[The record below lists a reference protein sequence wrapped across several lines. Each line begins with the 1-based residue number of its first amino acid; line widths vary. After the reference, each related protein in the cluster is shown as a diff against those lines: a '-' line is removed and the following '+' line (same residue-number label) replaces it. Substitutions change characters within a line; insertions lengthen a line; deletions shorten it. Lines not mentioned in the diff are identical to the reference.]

1 MCPGLTGPA
10 PTNKNINDI
19 WQNLPTST
27 TIYHLPA
34 SSQSSA
40 SNIKFIPRLP
50 LCAGLEID
58 NFLLLMLLEL
68 MKGTF
73 RNNDLQHIPHPDL
86 PTHWDSQESNLTRNK
101 CVLCALY
108 CVLCPCFEV
117 FLKFWNKSSCI
128 ARLAFHFSF
137 LHAPHY
143 QGQCAREFIL
153 NQSHT
158 RYK

>member
-1 MCPGLTGPA
+1 MSPSA
-10 PTNKNINDI
+10 DRRA
-19 WQNLPTST
+19 LPQRDRAARRTRGVVPDLALRFGT

-117 FLKFWNKSSCI
+117 FLKF
-128 ARLAFHFSF
+128 
-137 LHAPHY
+137 
-143 QGQCAREFIL
+143 
-153 NQSHT
+153 
-158 RYK
+158 